1 MPGEEGYPTY
11 LPSRLASFYERAG
24 AAECLGSDGRVGSVT
39 IVGAVSPPGGDFS
52 EPVTQSTM
60 RVTGALWALDYPLAH
75 SRHYPAI
82 NWNRSYS
89 LYTERLEA
97 WQKEH
102 VGPSWPRL
110 RERLMELME
119 KEAELQEVVQ
129 LVGPDSLQESDRLT
143 LEASRMLRDGFLQQN
158 ATSEVDASCPLEKQ
172 NGMLELLFQYYDLG
186 AAALARKV
194 SLERILSLPERE
206 ELARLREIPSADF
219 SGKSGEIAGRLQAA
233 FAGLTKQEGSS

>member
-1 MPGEEGYPTY
+1 
-11 LPSRLASFYERAG
+11 
-24 AAECLGSDGRVGSVT
+24 
-39 IVGAVSPPGGDFS
+39 
-52 EPVTQSTM
+52 M
-60 RVTGALWALDYPLAH
+60 RVAGALWALDYSLAH

-89 LYTERLEA
+89 LYTARLES
-97 WQKEH
+97 WQREH
-102 VGPSWPRL
+102 VGASWPHM

-172 NGMLELLFQYYDLG
+172 NGMLELLLLYYDLG
-186 AAALARKV
+186 AAALSRKV
-194 SLERILSLPERE
+194 SLERVLALPERE
-206 ELARLREIPSADF
+206 DLARLREIPAAEF
-219 SGKSGEIAGRLQAA
+219 ARKKTEIEERLQAS
-233 FAGLTKQEGSS
+233 FGGLQKQGAAS